1 MSLEANKALV
11 RKFIDAYNQ
20 HDSDCVYT
28 YLAPNYIARAF
39 TQIIRWILCHIFYIS
54 LATRIDVFT
63 SLNYL
68 SLKLASLMPLL
79 KW

>member
-28 YLAPNYIARAF
+28 YLAPDYIDH
-39 TQIIRWILCHIFYIS
+39 TNQVDIIGCKIC
-54 LATRIDVFT
+54 IDTV
-63 SLNYL
+63 
-68 SLKLASLMPLL
+68 
-79 KW
+79 